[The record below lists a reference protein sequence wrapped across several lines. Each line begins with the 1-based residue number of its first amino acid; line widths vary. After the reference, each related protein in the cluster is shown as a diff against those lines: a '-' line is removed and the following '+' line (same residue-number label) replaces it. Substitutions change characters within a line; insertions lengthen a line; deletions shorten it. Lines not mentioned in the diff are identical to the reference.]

1 MENGKK
7 VFSPPDGLELVLASR
22 SPRRSDLLKQI
33 GLGNFLSDAADVDET
48 IRRLEAPKKYAA
60 RIALKKAETIKQRH
74 SGSIVLAADTVVA
87 CGTRVLDKPETITQA
102 EKCLHKLSGRS
113 HKVLGAFVLIGSDNR
128 YIKRLVV
135 SSVTFK
141 RLDKQE
147 IRNYLDGGEWNGK
160 AGGYAIQGRAAA
172 FVKKIQGSYSNV
184 VGLPLHDVYN
194 ALVGI
199 GFHYKDLAS

>member
-1 MENGKK
+1 MKYSKK
-7 VFSPPDGLELVLASR
+7 VFSPPDGLELILASG
-22 SPRRSDLLKQI
+22 SSRRSDLLKQL
-33 GLGNFLSDAADVDET
+33 GLEKFFVDASDVDES
-48 IRRLEAPKKYAA
+48 INNLEAPKKYVA
-60 RIALKKAETIKQRH
+60 RIALKKAETINQRH
-74 SGSIVLAADTVVA
+74 PGSIVLAADTVVA
-87 CGTRVLDKPETITQA
+87 CGTRIMDKPETITQA

-113 HKVLGAFVLIGSDNR
+113 HKVLGAFVIIGSDNR

-147 IRNYLDGGEWNGK
+147 IRNYLDAGEWNGK

>member
-1 MENGKK
+1 MKYGKK
-7 VFSPPDGLELVLASR
+7 VFSPPDGLELILGSV
-22 SPRRSDLLKQI
+22 SPRRSDLLKQL
-33 GLGNFLSDAADVDET
+33 GLEKFSVEVSDIDES
-48 IRRLEAPKKYAA
+48 INNLEAPKKYAA

-74 SGSIVLAADTVVA
+74 PGSIVLAADTVVA
-87 CGTRVLDKPETITQA
+87 CGTRIMDKPETITQA
-102 EKCLHKLSGRS
+102 EKWLHKLSGRS

-199 GFHYKDLAS
+199 GFHYKNLSG

>member
-1 MENGKK
+1 M
-7 VFSPPDGLELVLASR
+7 
-22 SPRRSDLLKQI
+22 
-33 GLGNFLSDAADVDET
+33 
-48 IRRLEAPKKYAA
+48 
-60 RIALKKAETIKQRH
+60 KKAETIKQRH
-74 SGSIVLAADTVVA
+74 PGSIVLAADTVVA

-199 GFHYKDLAS
+199 GFHYKNLSG

>member
-1 MENGKK
+1 MKDRKN
-7 VFSPPDGLELVLASR
+7 VFSPPDGLELILASG
-22 SPRRSDLLKQI
+22 SQRRSDLLIQL
-33 GLGNFLSDAADVDET
+33 GLEKFSVEVSDIDES
-48 IRRLEAPKKYAA
+48 INNLEAPKKYAA

-74 SGSIVLAADTVVA
+74 PGSIVLAADTVVA

-199 GFHYKDLAS
+199 GFQYKDLAS

>member
-1 MENGKK
+1 MKYGKK
-7 VFSPPDGLELVLASR
+7 VFSPPDGLELILASG
-22 SPRRSDLLKQI
+22 SPRRSDLLKQL
-33 GLGNFLSDAADVDET
+33 GLEKFSVEVSDIDES
-48 IRRLEAPKKYAA
+48 INNLEAPKKYAA

-74 SGSIVLAADTVVA
+74 PGSIVLAADTVVA
-87 CGTRVLDKPETITQA
+87 CGTRIMDKPETITQA

-113 HKVLGAFVLIGSDNR
+113 HRVLGAFVIIASDNR

>member
-1 MENGKK
+1 MRYGKK
-7 VFSPPDGLELVLASR
+7 LFSPPNGLELILASG
-22 SPRRSDLLKQI
+22 SPRRSDLLKQL
-33 GLGNFLSDAADVDET
+33 GLEKFSVEASDIDES
-48 IRRLEAPKKYAA
+48 INNLEAPKKYVA
-60 RIALKKAETIKQRH
+60 RIALKKAERIKQRH
-74 SGSIVLAADTVVA
+74 PGSIVLAADTVVA
-87 CGTRVLDKPETITQA
+87 CGTRVLDKPGTKIQA

-113 HKVLGAFVLIGSDNR
+113 HKVFGAFVIIGSDNR

-147 IRNYLDGGEWNGK
+147 IRNYLDAGEWNGK

-199 GFHYKDLAS
+199 GFHYKNLAG

>member
-1 MENGKK
+1 MKYGKK
-7 VFSPPDGLELVLASR
+7 VFSPPDGLELILGSG
-22 SPRRSDLLKQI
+22 SPRRSDLLKQL
-33 GLGNFLSDAADVDET
+33 GLEKFSVEVSDIDES
-48 IRRLEAPKKYAA
+48 INNLEAPKKYAA

>member
-1 MENGKK
+1 MKYGKK
-7 VFSPPDGLELVLASR
+7 VFSPPDSLELILASG
-22 SPRRSDLLKQI
+22 SPRRSDLLKQL
-33 GLGNFLSDAADVDET
+33 GLEKFSVEVSDIDES
-48 IRRLEAPKKYAA
+48 INNLEAPKKYAA
-60 RIALKKAETIKQRH
+60 RIALKKAETIKQRRP
-74 SGSIVLAADTVVA
+74 GSIVLAADTVVA
-87 CGTRVLDKPETITQA
+87 CGTMVLDKPETITQA

-113 HKVLGAFVLIGSDNR
+113 HKVLGAFVLIGSDNQ
-128 YIKRLVV
+128 YIKKLVV

-199 GFHYKDLAS
+199 GFHYKNLAG

>member
-1 MENGKK
+1 M
-7 VFSPPDGLELVLASR
+7 S
-22 SPRRSDLLKQI
+22 
-33 GLGNFLSDAADVDET
+33 
-48 IRRLEAPKKYAA
+48 A
-60 RIALKKAETIKQRH
+60 RIALKAETIKRD

-128 YIKRLVV
+128 YNKRLVV

-147 IRNYLDGGEWNGK
+147 IRNYQMAVNGMEK
-160 AGGYAIQGRAAA
+160 QAGML
-172 FVKKIQGSYSNV
+172 FKEESCS
-184 VGLPLHDVYN
+184 
-194 ALVGI
+194 
-199 GFHYKDLAS
+199 

>member
-1 MENGKK
+1 VKYGKK
-7 VFSPPDGLELVLASR
+7 VFSPPDGLELILASV
-22 SPRRSDLLKQI
+22 SPSRSDLLIPLVLEK
-33 GLGNFLSDAADVDET
+33 FSVEVSDIDES
-48 IRRLEAPKKYAA
+48 INNLEAPKKYAA

>member
-1 MENGKK
+1 MKYGKK
-7 VFSPPDGLELVLASR
+7 VFSPPDGLELILASG
-22 SPRRSDLLKQI
+22 SPRRSDLLKQL
-33 GLGNFLSDAADVDET
+33 GLEKFSVEASDIDES
-48 IRRLEAPKKYAA
+48 INNLEAPKKYAA

-199 GFHYKDLAS
+199 GFHYKNLAS